1 MNKKERIVKI
11 LESMGI
17 QPKYDDEGD
26 ISIKYQLKHIFLLT
40 TNEED
45 DQFISMYLPMFC
57 EIDEGEE
64 YLYMAAC
71 SNISREVKL
80 IKVYVDSSLKHIGAS
95 CDFYF
100 NSDETLEMNITKS
113 LELMAVIRTSFRKCV
128 NDLRAGTGAEQ
139 EE

>member
-11 LESMGI
+11 LESMGY
-17 QPKYDDEGD
+17 QPKYDDDGD
-26 ISIKYQLKHIFLLT
+26 ISIKHELKHIYLLT
-40 TNEED
+40 TNEDD

-71 SNISREVKL
+71 SCISRDAKL
-80 IKVYVDSSLKHIGAS
+80 IKVFVDSSLKHIGTS

-100 NSDETLEMNITKS
+100 NSDEMLEMNITKS
-113 LELMAVIRTSFRKCV
+113 LEFMSIIRTTFRKCV

-139 EE
+139 E